1 MFDCSVFHGLLLIS
15 TALASSLN
23 SHRYDVEQ
31 RATVPDNTEAF
42 VQSLKLSPS
51 QAQDLMVQA
60 SSGPTVFK
68 QVRIA
73 CLAAQY
79 SLGSN
84 SVESKPVNQ
93 ALEDAN
99 WSVVPAVLNS

>member
-1 MFDCSVFHGLLLIS
+1 MFDSSIIYGLLLIS

-23 SHRYDVEQ
+23 PHRYEIQQ

-42 VQSLKLSPS
+42 VQSLKLPPS

-73 CLAAQY
+73 CLAARY

-99 WSVVPAVLNS
+99 WSVVPAILNS